1 MKRFVLAILFS
12 LPFFSNAGLAL
23 RELAS
28 MVTGKDANQRQLTMV
43 TYQTVYGT
51 VVTETLTPEQYYQL
65 KVDCALNSQRQLAA
79 EQEWLA
85 KQQEN
90 LVRQQEKEAR
100 KEEKANRQ
108 QIKLLE
114 RKLEI
119 ESLKNEINETRRKL
133 DKMFFITR
141 NDFEREYKHQLKR
154 RIHDLEDR
162 LEELKKK
169 KRGE

>member
-1 MKRFVLAILFS
+1 MKRFFLAILFS
-12 LPFFSNAGLAL
+12 LPVFSHAGIAL

-28 MVTGKDANQRQLTMV
+28 MVTGTDANQRQLTMV

-79 EQEWLA
+79 EQENLA
-85 KQQEN
+85 
-90 LVRQQEKEAR
+90 RQQEKEAR

-108 QIKLLE
+108 QIKELE

-119 ESLKNEINETRRKL
+119 ESVKNEINETKRKL

-141 NDFEREYKHQLKR
+141 NDFERQYKHQLKR

-169 KRGE
+169 K